1 MIGEKIGQDDGY
13 PIKVDVKKNTAHLDS
28 LCNCLHKGCS
38 GLGRNE
44 VDAIMNAMTDEC
56 VFEGT
61 GPVPDGARFQG
72 QVAVRAVWERLFS
85 SSPQAYFE
93 TEDIFAHG
101 DRCVGRWIYTLV
113 DGDGNPGRLRGV
125 DVFRVR
131 DGKIAEKCSY
141 VKG

>member
-1 MIGEKIGQDDGY
+1 MTQQQLESQ
-13 PIKVDVKKNTAHLDS
+13 TASTLAVVEAF
-28 LCNCLHKGCS
+28 
-38 GLGRNE
+38 NE
-44 VDAIMNAMTDEC
+44 AFNRHDVDAIMNAMTEDC

-61 GPVPDGARFQG
+61 GPVPDGAYFQG
-72 QVAVRAVWERLFS
+72 QEAVRAVWEGFFS

-101 DRCVGRWIYTLV
+101 DRCVGRWIYTWV
-113 DGDGNPGRLRGV
+113 DGDGNPGLLRGV

>member
-1 MIGEKIGQDDGY
+1 MAQQQLESQ
-13 PIKVDVKKNTAHLDS
+13 TASTLAVVEAF
-28 LCNCLHKGCS
+28 
-38 GLGRNE
+38 NE
-44 VDAIMNAMTDEC
+44 AFNRHDVDAIMNAMIDDC

-61 GPVPDGARFQG
+61 GPVPDSARFQG
-72 QVAVRAVWERLFS
+72 QVEVRAGWERLLS
-85 SSPQAYFE
+85 SFPRAYFE

>member
-1 MIGEKIGQDDGY
+1 MVE
-13 PIKVDVKKNTAHLDS
+13 AF
-28 LCNCLHKGCS
+28 
-38 GLGRNE
+38 NE
-44 VDAIMNAMTDEC
+44 AFNRHDVDAIMNAMTDDC

-72 QVAVRAVWERLFS
+72 QMAVRAVWERLFS

-101 DRCVGRWIYTLV
+101 DRCFGRWIYTWV

>member
-1 MIGEKIGQDDGY
+1 MVQQQLESQTASTLA
-13 PIKVDVKKNTAHLDS
+13 VVEAFNSHDVA
-28 LCNCLHKGCS
+28 
-38 GLGRNE
+38 
-44 VDAIMNAMTDEC
+44 AIMNAMTDDC

-72 QVAVRAVWERLFS
+72 QVAVRAVWKGLFS
-85 SSPQAYFE
+85 SPPQGYCE

-101 DRCVGRWIYTLV
+101 DRCGGRWIYTWV

-131 DGKIAEKCSY
+131 DGKIAEK
-141 VKG
+141 

>member
-1 MIGEKIGQDDGY
+1 MAQQQLESQTASTLAVVEASNEAFNCHDVDD
-13 PIKVDVKKNTAHLDS
+13 
-28 LCNCLHKGCS
+28 
-38 GLGRNE
+38 
-44 VDAIMNAMTDEC
+44 IMNAMTDDC